1 MTQTPLYV
9 RMVDAPGMF
18 SVSDDTLRA
27 YHVTWR
33 AAEVVQLRR
42 G

>member
-1 MTQTPLYV
+1 MTHTPLYV
-9 RMVDAPGMF
+9 RIVMARWAD
-18 SVSDDTLRA
+18 
-27 YHVTWR
+27 HVTGR

>member
-9 RMVDAPGMF
+9 QMVDAPGVF

-27 YHVTWR
+27 DHVTGR

>member
-1 MTQTPLYV
+1 MTHTPAFI
-9 RMVDAPGMF
+9 RMVDAPEVGRIVMAKWA
-18 SVSDDTLRA
+18 D
-27 YHVTWR
+27 HVTGK